1 MKKEIVINNQK
12 LKFYSINQL
21 RYSDRMKSNFREEIS
36 DKDTL
41 VNYILEQLKCNK
53 VDEVRWSCFL
63 QELMGCVEI
72 EQVPETFEELKELCM
87 KLEPKL
93 VKENNL
99 YETQITLNINNG
111 GYYAFYPDGTI
122 IFKASNSINY
132 TIAKNKTMS
141 QMFQFIKSLI
151 GEE

>member
-1 MKKEIVINNQK
+1 MKVFKEHRNDFIDIEDILRD
-12 LKFYSINQL
+12 LKADYESFNL
-21 RYSDRMKSNFREEIS
+21 
-36 DKDTL
+36 
-41 VNYILEQLKCNK
+41 
-53 VDEVRWSCFL
+53 
-63 QELMGCVEI
+63 
-72 EQVPETFEELKELCM
+72 PETFEELKELCK

-93 VKENNL
+93 VKENSL
-99 YETQITLNINNG
+99 YETQITLNINKG

-132 TIAKNKTMS
+132 TIAKNRTMS

>member
-1 MKKEIVINNQK
+1 MKERIVIDYEDILFSCLHDYEDNVGVINY
-12 LKFYSINQL
+12 KF
-21 RYSDRMKSNFREEIS
+21 DRR
-36 DKDTL
+36 
-41 VNYILEQLKCNK
+41 K
-53 VDEVRWSCFL
+53 VEKYPTTWED
-63 QELMGCVEI
+63 
-72 EQVPETFEELKELCM
+72 LKELCK

-99 YETQITLNINNG
+99 YETQITLNINKG

>member
-1 MKKEIVINNQK
+1 MKERIVIKDDFWVKHFQEREK
-12 LKFYSINQL
+12 DFY
-21 RYSDRMKSNFREEIS
+21 EEDLCS
-36 DKDTL
+36 GGNPEEWWHYK
-41 VNYILEQLKCNK
+41 K
-53 VDEVRWSCFL
+53 
-63 QELMGCVEI
+63 
-72 EQVPETFEELKELCM
+72 EQVPETWEDLKELCK

-99 YETQITLNINNG
+99 YETQITLNINKG

-132 TIAKNKTMS
+132 TIAKNRTML

-151 GEE
+151 GEER

>member
-21 RYSDRMKSNFREEIS
+21 RYSARMRNNFREEIS

-53 VDEVRWSCFL
+53 VDEVSWSCFL
-63 QELMGCVEI
+63 QELMTCVEI
-72 EQVPETFEELKELCM
+72 EQVPGNWEELKTMC
-87 KLEPKL
+87 
-93 VKENNL
+93 KEIKEDIIWNEDYCEIKNFKISKDGNI
-99 YETQITLNINNG
+99 YYRQIQIYN
-111 GYYAFYPDGTI
+111 DGIITKNYITVVNDRTI
-122 IFKASNSINY
+122 
-132 TIAKNKTMS
+132 S
-141 QMFQFIKSLI
+141 QIWAFIKSLI

>member
-1 MKKEIVINNQK
+1 M
-12 LKFYSINQL
+12 
-21 RYSDRMKSNFREEIS
+21 
-36 DKDTL
+36 
-41 VNYILEQLKCNK
+41 
-53 VDEVRWSCFL
+53 
-63 QELMGCVEI
+63 
-72 EQVPETFEELKELCM
+72 KELCK

-99 YETQITLNINNG
+99 YETQITVNINNS
-111 GYYAFYPDGTI
+111 GYYAFYSDGTI

>member
-1 MKKEIVINNQK
+1 MKERIV
-12 LKFYSINQL
+12 KFLDENRVCEY
-21 RYSDRMKSNFREEIS
+21 EEE
-36 DKDTL
+36 
-41 VNYILEQLKCNK
+41 YK
-53 VDEVRWSCFL
+53 VPITWE
-63 QELMGCVEI
+63 ELM
-72 EQVPETFEELKELCM
+72 ELCK

-99 YETQITLNINNG
+99 YETQITLNINND

-151 GEE
+151 GEEQWK